1 MKSLRD
7 TPVRSQ
13 PDPVAEHSICERV
26 QTSAKVEQAEE
37 LELQCVGTSSPLKSK
52 WEVYLLPLSQALVER
67 VGEHKFT
74 VEHVLMS
81 PIHSISD
88 LVY

>member
-37 LELQCVGTSSPLKSK
+37 LELQCVGTSSPLKSQPRHRPWIAK
-52 WEVYLLPLSQALVER
+52 VCSCR
-67 VGEHKFT
+67 
-74 VEHVLMS
+74 MC
-81 PIHSISD
+81 
-88 LVY
+88 